1 MLLMQNITFFDEWSQ
16 PIVAL
21 VPAIELER
29 MGMTLS
35 NWGLLLLTAAS
46 FAISLP
52 FNKVL
57 VADLSPILLALLRA
71 VVAFPAVWLLA
82 RLWAGGLPADRRE
95 WGTAALGGLL
105 VVAVP
110 FTAIAWGQQFIASG
124 LAGVLYGTMPLMTA
138 AFAHFVIADERV
150 NLRKFAGFAL
160 GLFGIII
167 VV

>member
-1 MLLMQNITFFDEWSQ
+1 
-16 PIVAL
+16 
-21 VPAIELER
+21 

-110 FTAIAWGQQFIASG
+110 FTAIAWDNNSSPAASVACCTG
-124 LAGVLYGTMPLMTA
+124 
-138 AFAHFVIADERV
+138 RC
-150 NLRKFAGFAL
+150 R
-160 GLFGIII
+160 
-167 VV
+167 